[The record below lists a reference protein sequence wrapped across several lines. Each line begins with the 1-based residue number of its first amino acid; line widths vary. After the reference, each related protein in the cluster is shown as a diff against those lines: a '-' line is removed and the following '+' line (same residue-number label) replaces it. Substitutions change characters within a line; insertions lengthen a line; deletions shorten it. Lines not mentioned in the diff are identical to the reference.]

1 MNAPTPMQNLQDPS
15 ATTLATHTPSFVDMR
30 AFASDPSQGIAAPSL
45 PGEDRFLAS
54 RRILDW
60 PSNPV
65 TAGVISLEA
74 GQGAVQSLPADECL
88 IVHEGCL
95 TLTQQDVTLT
105 LMPGQSALIMHGANF
120 SWSAQ
125 SPVTLI
131 FTRYKY
137 SQLGSAA
144 IVAIKESPELKPSG
158 SPSLDLLTTPVPSCR
173 NFTDYTSADG
183 EFMCGT
189 WDSTPYA
196 RKALFYRHYELMHL
210 LEGSVDF
217 VDEAGRSGTFS
228 KGDIFLIEQGASC
241 TWDSRNHVAKL
252 YVIYRPK

>member
-1 MNAPTPMQNLQDPS
+1 MSNVLQAHDRTVATNL
-15 ATTLATHTPSFVDMR
+15 PSFVDMR
-30 AFASDPSQGIAAPSL
+30 AFARDKSQGIPVTASAVDD
-45 PGEDRFLAS
+45 GFLS
-54 RRILDW
+54 NRRILDW
-60 PSNPV
+60 TSGPV

-74 GQGAVQSLPADECL
+74 GQGSVQSLPADECI
-88 IVHEGCL
+88 IVNEGSL
-95 TLTQQDVTLT
+95 TLMQQDLILT
-105 LMPGQSALIMHGANF
+105 LMPGQSAVILHGAAF

-125 SPVTLI
+125 APVSII
-131 FTRYKY
+131 FTRYNH
-137 SQLGSAA
+137 SQPGSGA
-144 IVAIKESPELKPSG
+144 IVPITESPELKPSG

-196 RKALFYRHYELMHL
+196 RRALFYRHFELMHL

-217 VDEAGRSGTFS
+217 VDEVGRSGTFS

-241 TWDSRNHVAKL
+241 TWDSRNHVTKV

>member
-1 MNAPTPMQNLQDPS
+1 MNAPTPMLNVQIQS
-15 ATTLATHTPSFVDMR
+15 ATTVATPTPSFVDMR
-30 AFASDPSQGIAAPSL
+30 AFANDHSQGVAAPSL
-45 PGEDRFLAS
+45 QGEDCFLAS

-60 PSNPV
+60 APGPV
-65 TAGVISLEA
+65 TAGVIALEA
-74 GQGAVQSLPADECL
+74 GNGSVQYMPEDEFI
-88 IVHEGCL
+88 IVHKGSL
-95 TLTQQDVTLT
+95 TLTQSSLTLT
-105 LMPGQSALIMHGANF
+105 LKPGQSAVIPQGTAFL
-120 SWSAQ
+120 WSATETV
-125 SPVTLI
+125 SLI
-131 FTRYKY
+131 FTRY
-137 SQLGSAA
+137 SRSHLGERTLMPIQQA
-144 IVAIKESPELKPSG
+144 PELKPSG

-196 RKALFYRHYELMHL
+196 RKALFYRHFELMHL

-217 VDEAGRSGTFS
+217 VDEVGRRATFS

-241 TWDSRNHVAKL
+241 TWDSRNHVVKV

>member
-1 MNAPTPMQNLQDPS
+1 MSNFFQESEQAVAVATNPS
-15 ATTLATHTPSFVDMR
+15 SFVDMR
-30 AFASDPSQGIAAPSL
+30 AFARDKSQGIPVTASA
-45 PGEDRFLAS
+45 GDDRFLS
-54 RRILDW
+54 NRRILDW
-60 PSNPV
+60 APGPV

-74 GQGAVQSLPADECL
+74 GQGSVQSLPADECL
-88 IVHEGCL
+88 VVNEGSL

-105 LMPGQSALIMHGANF
+105 LMPGQSAVILHGAAF

-125 SPVTLI
+125 APVSLI
-131 FTRYKY
+131 FTRYNH
-137 SQLGSAA
+137 SQPGNGV
-144 IVAIKESPELKPSG
+144 IVPIKENPELKPSG

-196 RKALFYRHYELMHL
+196 RRALFYRHYELMHL

-217 VDEAGRSGTFS
+217 VDEVGRSRTFS

-241 TWDSRNHVAKL
+241 TWDSREHVAKV
-252 YVIYRPK
+252 YVIYRSK